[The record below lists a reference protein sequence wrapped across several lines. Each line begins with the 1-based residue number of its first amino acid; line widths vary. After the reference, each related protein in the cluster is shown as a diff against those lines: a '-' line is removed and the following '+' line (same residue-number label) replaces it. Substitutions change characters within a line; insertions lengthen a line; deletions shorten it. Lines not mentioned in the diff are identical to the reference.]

1 MDWYFFSSIL
11 FCDKDTKV
19 IWIFATKR
27 RNLLKGKENLYLFC
41 IFARKYIIPN
51 MKINSKIKEIGGFVG
66 SFFTAVTFVFAGIQ
80 FLHDTGGT
88 LQATLNG
95 EVLENNSHRDVIIC
109 LDKPQAANSLSAL
122 YPTFSNSSSY
132 SIRDFYLSY
141 HVKSSSVMFEPT
153 DYYTLYNDAPG
164 CYSLKYKES
173 VLPGSRSVENPIR
186 EIIVAENGGS
196 LTFSSD
202 VTYDGSSEPYIYE
215 LNAQYMVV
223 PNDEGLTYE
232 QWKQKCQKQ
241 YLASV
246 GNKETPVFYLT
257 SDGHVEYAVSIA
269 LAPSNESAH
278 VQEQKPD
285 DTRQIAQNV
294 EPAKPKPSPA
304 PKPTPAPV
312 KPKAEPVKP
321 AQAPAKPAPVVAQ
334 PVQTQTTSVESY
346 IESVTQNPAEYKGE
360 MYNCISYR
368 VSSACPDTTLMI
380 CELLEDTMTHKFDND
395 MCRIVRLGYSGSYGY
410 YRQATSRLQD
420 YAFCTE
426 NPALA
431 DSVKFNKEFV
441 RNNTR
446 RTIGIYCENDSNR
459 VGKLIAPHKS
469 TWIGKDENRRCTFY
483 DVPQQILA
491 DQYAPIPNPFSDM
504 TGVVKDGFLWG
515 LMGPLYLLG
524 LGIFFLCVI
533 SWEDGFN
540 LKTLKKEFIEVWKDA
555 CKYRITVLKWLALVY
570 FGSVGLIIL
579 AELFGQLSDY
589 YDWFV

>member
-1 MDWYFFSSIL
+1 
-11 FCDKDTKV
+11 
-19 IWIFATKR
+19 
-27 RNLLKGKENLYLFC
+27 
-41 IFARKYIIPN
+41 

-66 SFFTAVTFVFAGIQ
+66 GFFTAVTFVFAGIQ

-196 LTFSSD
+196 LTFTSD

-285 DTRQIAQNV
+285 DNRKIAQNV
-294 EPAKPKPSPA
+294 EPAKPKPAPA
-304 PKPTPAPV
+304 PKPTPVPV

-321 AQAPAKPAPVVAQ
+321 AQAPAKPVPVEAQ
-334 PVQTQTTSVESY
+334 PVQTQTASLKSY
-346 IESVTQNPAEYKGE
+346 IESVTQTPEKLKGK
-360 MYNCISYR
+360 MYNYISFR
-368 VSSACPDTTLMI
+368 LSSACPDTTLMI
-380 CELLEDTMTHKFDND
+380 CQLLEDTVSHKFDNG
-395 MCRIVRLGYSGSYGY
+395 MFRIERHGYSGRYGY
-410 YRQATSRLQD
+410 YHFPTLRMQD
-420 YAFCTE
+420 YVFCTE

-431 DSVKFNKEFV
+431 DSVEFNKEFV

-446 RTIGIYCENDSNR
+446 RTIGICSENDCSK
-459 VGKLIAPHKS
+459 VSTLIAPHKS

-491 DQYAPIPNPFSDM
+491 DQYAPIPKPFSDM
-504 TGVVKDGFLWG
+504 TKVLKNGFLWG
-515 LMGPLYLLG
+515 LMGLLYLLG
-524 LGIFFLCVI
+524 LVILFMCATLIDDGIDGIKVAIKDVFGDSFGVI
-533 SWEDGFN
+533 KWTVIAYLGTVGF
-540 LKTLKKEFIEVWKDA
+540 
-555 CKYRITVLKWLALVY
+555 
-570 FGSVGLIIL
+570 IIL
-579 AELFGQLSDY
+579 VQIFGQLSDY
-589 YDWFV
+589 YDWFWII

>member
-1 MDWYFFSSIL
+1 M
-11 FCDKDTKV
+11 
-19 IWIFATKR
+19 
-27 RNLLKGKENLYLFC
+27 N
-41 IFARKYIIPN
+41 
-51 MKINSKIKEIGGFVG
+51 INSKVKQIVSAVMGVFTVVGFVI
-66 SFFTAVTFVFAGIQ
+66 TGIQ
-80 FLHDTGGT
+80 YLHDTGGT

-95 EVLENNSHRDVIIC
+95 EVLENHSRRDVIIC

-141 HVKSSSVMFEPT
+141 HVKSNSVMFEPT

-196 LTFSSD
+196 LTFTSD

-257 SDGHVEYAVSIA
+257 SDGHVEYAVSIS
-269 LAPSNESAH
+269 LVPSTEPA
-278 VQEQKPD
+278 QEQKPD
-285 DTRQIAQNV
+285 GNRQIAQNV
-294 EPAKPKPSPA
+294 TPAKPKAEPKPMPTKPKAEESKPA
-304 PKPTPAPV
+304 PKPTPAKPV
-312 KPKAEPVKP
+312 V
-321 AQAPAKPAPVVAQ
+321 APKPAPVVTQ
-334 PVQTQTTSVESY
+334 PVQRQTASTDSY
-346 IESVTQNPAEYKGE
+346 IESVTQNPEEYKDK
-360 MYNCISYR
+360 MYNHVSYR

-380 CELLEDTMTHKFDND
+380 CELLEDTVTHSFDNNLF
-395 MCRIVRLGYSGSYGY
+395 RIEHHSYSNNYGY
-410 YRQATSRLQD
+410 YHLPTSRLQD

-431 DSVKFNKEFV
+431 DSVKFNGESV

-446 RTIGIYCENDSNR
+446 RTIGIYCENDSGS

-469 TWIGKDENRRCTFY
+469 TWIGKEENSRYTFY

-491 DQYAPIPNPFSDM
+491 DQYAPIPKPFSDM
-504 TGVVKDGFLWG
+504 TGVVKNGFLWG
-515 LMGPLYLLG
+515 LFFPLFLLG
-524 LGIFFLCVI
+524 LVILFMCATLISDGVDGIMVGI
-533 SWEDGFN
+533 
-540 LKTLKKEFIEVWKDA
+540 KD
-555 CKYRITVLKWLALVY
+555 VFGGSFDLLKWTVITY
-570 FGSVGLIIL
+570 FGGVGFMIL
-579 AELFGQLSDY
+579 FILLGQLSDY
-589 YDWFV
+589 YDWF